1 MHFIAFLPLVDRY
14 FCSEPLKTVTKTS
27 IIYAGGEHMSN
38 YNFGNYICEL
48 REKKGLSQSELGKI
62 LGVTNKAISKWE
74 NGGAYPSSELML
86 PLAKALGVS
95 IEELYSAISN
105 CKKEKSRL
113 RKILDAVASK
123 SKILTIVSC
132 SATAVLWLLFLIF
145 GNNPDKIFV
154 LIATPILS
162 LLFYGFVR
170 FSMVIQA
177 KMPLAPSAFTDFGV
191 AFFLIIMT
199 IMQISMIH
207 TFIIGFPNG
216 FFMGTGI
223 DTAIFCG
230 MLHFQKKRL

>member
-1 MHFIAFLPLVDRY
+1 
-14 FCSEPLKTVTKTS
+14 
-27 IIYAGGEHMSN
+27 MSN

-105 CKKEKSRL
+105 CKKEKSKL

-132 SATAVLWLLFLIF
+132 SVTAVLWLLFLIF

-154 LIATPILS
+154 LTVTPIMS
-162 LLFYGFVR
+162 LFLYGFVR
-170 FSMVIQA
+170 FALAFQA
-177 KMPLAPSAFTDFGV
+177 KMPLVPSSFTDFGV
-191 AFFLIIMT
+191 AFFIVVMT
-199 IMQISMIH
+199 FAWFSMVYS
-207 TFIIGFPNG
+207 FIAYFPNG
-216 FFMGTGI
+216 FYTNTGI
-223 DTAIFCG
+223 VTAVFSAV
-230 MLHFQKKRL
+230 LHFQKKRL

>member
-1 MHFIAFLPLVDRY
+1 
-14 FCSEPLKTVTKTS
+14 
-27 IIYAGGEHMSN
+27 MSN

-105 CKKEKSRL
+105 CKTEKSKL

-132 SATAVLWLLFLIF
+132 SVTAVLWLLFLIF

-154 LIATPILS
+154 LIATPIMS
-162 LLFYGFVR
+162 LLVYCLVR

-177 KMPLAPSAFTDFGV
+177 KMPLAPSAFIDFGV
-191 AFFLIIMT
+191 AFFLIMMT
-199 IMQISMIH
+199 FVQFSMIYD
-207 TFIIGFPNG
+207 FIIGFPNNFYIADG
-216 FFMGTGI
+216 CC
-223 DTAIFCG
+223 TAVFCG
-230 MLHFQKKRL
+230 VLHFQKKRL

>member
-1 MHFIAFLPLVDRY
+1 
-14 FCSEPLKTVTKTS
+14 
-27 IIYAGGEHMSN
+27 MSN

-105 CKKEKSRL
+105 CKTEKSKL

-132 SATAVLWLLFLIF
+132 SVTAVLWLLFLIF
-145 GNNPDKIFV
+145 GNNPDKMFV
-154 LIATPILS
+154 LIATPLISIFL
-162 LLFYGFVR
+162 YGFIR
-170 FSMVIQA
+170 FSFLFLE
-177 KMPLAPSAFTDFGV
+177 KNPLAPSAFIDFGV
-191 AFFLIIMT
+191 TSFLFIMAFTWFN
-199 IMQISMIH
+199 MIYY
-207 TFIIGFPNG
+207 FMIDFPNAFYPSNG
-216 FFMGTGI
+216 FS
-223 DTAIFCG
+223 TAVLCG
-230 MLHFQKKRL
+230 VLHFQKKRL